1 MKNIQNKIE
10 VPVGKLRWRF
20 EPGKLKIKS
29 FDDIKPSKEIIGQER
44 ALRALRLGL
53 EMKHFGY
60 NVFVAGFS
68 GTGRTTTIKRLLKEF
83 EDKKTDLSD
92 FCYVHNFD
100 NPDQPILVQIK
111 AGEGS
116 ALKKEMADFLD
127 DLLKDIPA
135 VFESKRYQ
143 EERKKILEHFQS
155 RQRTVLKEFEKQVKA
170 KGFEVVQ
177 VQVGTTMRPDVV
189 PVINDVP
196 VNFEQI
202 DTMIQQGE
210 ITRERVEEL
219 YQGRRNLES
228 QMEIIMREMRNIER
242 KLNESIDELG
252 VKSVLPIVREHVE
265 NICKKFSCQNLTR
278 FMEKL
283 EEHILSNLNRFNPH
297 PPSQQVLLG
306 EQAPPGEDEFLEFKV
321 NVVVDNSKTEGV
333 PIIIE
338 TNPRYKNIFGTIERE
353 VDKNGMW
360 HSNFMMIKA
369 GSLLKANGG
378 YLILNALDT
387 LVEPGVWQTLK
398 RNLRNQQLEIQSVET
413 GMFGTTSAL
422 KPQPIKLDVK
432 VVMIGDV
439 YIYSLLY
446 EADDDFK
453 KIFKVRAD
461 FDVVMDKNKSTI
473 NNYLNF
479 IKMISEEEKLKA
491 FDNSAICEV
500 LEYGVRLAGSKKKLS
515 TRFDLIAN
523 VLRESNY
530 WAMKDK
536 AEKITVK
543 HVRKALDE
551 KAFRLKMI
559 EEKIQEMILDGTIL
573 IDSKGSVVGQV
584 NGLSVYDFGEYV
596 FGKPSRITVTT
607 AMGKAGVIN
616 IEREAELSGPTHNK
630 GVYILSGY
638 LRSKYAQNKPLV
650 MSASVAFEQSYS
662 GVDGDSASSAEIY
675 AILSSLSGIPLRQDI
690 AVTGSVNQRG
700 EIQPIGGINEKIEG
714 FFDIC
719 KARRLTGKQGVLIP
733 YQNIDDLMLRHDVIE
748 EVKNGKFHIYAIKT
762 IDEGIELLTGIPAG
776 KKLKNGNY
784 PEGTIHY
791 FVDRRLTEFAKRW
804 KEIETDEKE

>member
-1 MKNIQNKIE
+1 MKNIQKKIE

-20 EPGKLKIKS
+20 DPSDLKIKS

-60 NVFVAGFS
+60 NVFVTGFS

-83 EDKKTDLSD
+83 EDKKTELSD

-100 NPDQPILVQIK
+100 NPDQPILVQLK

-116 ALKKEMADFLD
+116 AFKKEMTDFLD
-127 DLLKDIPA
+127 DLLRDIPA
-135 VFESKRYQ
+135 VFESKRFQ

-155 RQRTVLKEFEKQVKA
+155 RQRSILKEFEKKVKA

-177 VQVGTTMRPDVV
+177 VQIGTTVRPDVV
-189 PVINDVP
+189 PVINEVP

-219 YQGRRNLES
+219 YQGRRDLES

-242 KLNESIDELG
+242 KLNESLDDLG
-252 VKSVLPIVREHVE
+252 VKSILPIVREHVDS
-265 NICKKFSCQNLTR
+265 ICNKFSCETLFG
-278 FMEKL
+278 FMENL
-283 EEHILSNLNRFNPH
+283 EENILSNLNRFIPR
-297 PPSQQVLLG
+297 PPTQPVVAG
-306 EQAPPGEDEFLEFKV
+306 EQSPPEEDEFMEFRV
-321 NVVVDNSKTEGV
+321 NVFVDNSKTEGV

-353 VDKNGMW
+353 VDKNGVW
-360 HSNFMMIKA
+360 RSNFTMIKA
-369 GSLLKANGG
+369 GSLLRANGG

-387 LVEPGVWQTLK
+387 LIEPNVWQTLK
-398 RNLRNQQLEIQSVET
+398 RTLRNQHLEIQPFET
-413 GMFGTTSAL
+413 GVFGASSAL

-432 VVMIGDV
+432 VVMIGDA

-446 EADDDFK
+446 DADDDFK

-461 FDVVMDKNKSTI
+461 FDVVMEKNKSSI

-479 IKMISEEEKLKA
+479 IKMISDEEKLKS
-491 FDNSAICEV
+491 FDKSAICEV
-500 LEYGVRLAGSKKKLS
+500 IEYGVRLAGRQKKLS
-515 TRFDLIAN
+515 TKFNLVAN

-536 AEKITVK
+536 SELILVK

-551 KAFRLKMI
+551 QAFRLRMI
-559 EEKIQEMILDGTIL
+559 EEKIQEMIIDGTIL

-584 NGLSVYDFGEYV
+584 NGLSVYDFGEYS

-650 MSASVAFEQSYS
+650 MSASIAFEQSYG
-662 GVDGDSASSAEIY
+662 GVDGDSASSAEVY
-675 AILSSLSGIPLRQDI
+675 AILSSLARIPLRQDI

-719 KARRLTGKQGVLIP
+719 KARGLSGNQGVLIP
-733 YQNIDDLMLRHDVIE
+733 FQNIADLMLRHDVIDQI
-748 EVKNGKFHIYAIKT
+748 KNGKFHVYAIKT
-762 IDEGIELLTGIPAG
+762 IDEGIELLTGMPAG
-776 KKLKNGNY
+776 KKLKSGEY
-784 PEGTIHY
+784 PKGTIHHL
-791 FVDRRLTEFAKRW
+791 VDKRLTEFAKRW
-804 KEIETDEKE
+804 REIETDDKE

>member
-1 MKNIQNKIE
+1 MKNIQKKIE
-10 VPVGKLRWRF
+10 VPLNKLRWRF
-20 EPGKLKIKS
+20 DPSKLKFKS

-60 NVFVAGFS
+60 NVFVSGIS

-83 EDKKTDLSD
+83 EDKKTELSD

-116 ALKKEMADFLD
+116 VLKKEMTDFLD
-127 DLLKDIPA
+127 DLLRDIPA
-135 VFESKRYQ
+135 LFESKRFQ
-143 EERKKILEHFQS
+143 EERKRILEHFQS
-155 RQRTVLKEFEKQVKA
+155 RQRTVLKEFEKKVRA

-177 VQVGTTMRPDVV
+177 VQVGTTVRPDVV

-210 ITRERVEEL
+210 ITRERVEEIF
-219 YQGRRNLES
+219 QGRRDLES
-228 QMEIIMREMRNIER
+228 QMEIIMRELRNIER
-242 KLNESIDELG
+242 KLNESIDDLG
-252 VKSVLPIVREHVE
+252 VKSVLPIVREHVDV
-265 NICKKFSCQNLTR
+265 ICKKFSCDKLFG
-278 FMEKL
+278 FMENL
-283 EEHILSNLNRFNPH
+283 EENILSNLNRFNPR
-297 PPSQQVLLG
+297 PPSQPVIPG
-306 EQAPPGEDEFLEFKV
+306 EQPPPEEDKFIEFKV
-321 NVVVDNSKTEGV
+321 NVFVDNSKTEGAPV
-333 PIIIE
+333 IIE

-353 VDKNGMW
+353 VDKNGVW
-360 HSNFMMIKA
+360 RSNFTMIKA
-369 GSLLKANGG
+369 GSLIKANGG

-387 LVEPGVWQTLK
+387 LIEPGVWQTLK
-398 RNLRNQQLEIQSVET
+398 RTLRNQQLEIQSVET
-413 GMFGTTSAL
+413 GVFGTSSAL

-432 VVMIGDV
+432 VVMIGDA

-446 EADDDFK
+446 DADDDFK
-453 KIFKVRAD
+453 KVFKVRAD
-461 FDVVMDKNKSTI
+461 FDVVMEKNNSSI

-479 IKMISEEEKLKA
+479 IKMISDEEKLIS
-491 FDNSAICEV
+491 FDKSAICEV
-500 LEYGVRLAGSKKKLS
+500 IEYGVRLAGRQKKLS
-515 TRFDLIAN
+515 TRFNLVAN

-536 AEKITVK
+536 ADMITVN

-584 NGLSVYDFGEYV
+584 NGLSVYDFGEYS

-638 LRSKYAQNKPLV
+638 LRSNYAQNKPLV
-650 MSASVAFEQSYS
+650 MSASVAFEQSYG

-675 AILSSLSGIPLRQDI
+675 AILSSLAGIPLRQDI

-719 KARRLTGKQGVLIP
+719 KSRGLIGKHGVLIP
-733 YQNIDDLMLRHDVIE
+733 FQNIADLMLRYDVIDE
-748 EVKNGKFHIYAIKT
+748 IKKGKFHVYAIKT
-762 IDEGIELLTGIPAG
+762 IDEGIELLTGIEAG
-776 KKLKNGNY
+776 KKLKNGKY
-784 PEGTIHY
+784 PKGTIHY
-791 FVDRRLTEFAKRW
+791 LVDKRLTEFAKRW
-804 KEIETDEKE
+804 NEIETDEKE

>member
-1 MKNIQNKIE
+1 MKNIQKKIE
-10 VPVGKLRWRF
+10 VPVSKLRWQLDSS
-20 EPGKLKIKS
+20 KLKFKS

-83 EDKKTDLSD
+83 AGKKTNLYD
-92 FCYVHNFD
+92 FCYLHNFD
-100 NPDQPILVQIK
+100 NPDQPILVQLK

-116 ALKKEMADFLD
+116 ALKKEMTDFLD
-127 DLLKDIPA
+127 DLLRDIPA
-135 VFESKRYQ
+135 VFESKRFQ
-143 EERKKILEHFQS
+143 EERKKIIEHFQS
-155 RQRTVLKEFEKQVKA
+155 RQRIVLKEFEKKVKA

-177 VQVGTTMRPDVV
+177 VQVGPTVRPDVV
-189 PVINDVP
+189 PIINDAP

-202 DTMIQQGE
+202 DVMIQQGE
-210 ITRERVEEL
+210 LTRERVEEL
-219 YQGRRNLES
+219 YQERRNLES

-242 KLNESIDELG
+242 KLNESIDDLG
-252 VKSVLPIVREHVE
+252 VKSVLPIVREHVDQ
-265 NICKKFSCQNLTR
+265 ICKKFSCDNLFG
-278 FMEKL
+278 FMENL
-283 EEHILSNLNRFNPH
+283 EEHILSNLNRFNPR
-297 PPSQQVLLG
+297 PASQPVTAG
-306 EQAPPGEDEFLEFKV
+306 EQPPPEEDEFIEFRV
-321 NVVVDNSKTEGV
+321 NVLVDNSKTEGS

-353 VDKNGMW
+353 VDKNGVW
-360 HSNFMMIKA
+360 RSNFTMIKA

-387 LVEPGVWQTLK
+387 LIEPSVWQTLK
-398 RNLRNQQLEIQSVET
+398 RTLRNQQLEIQSVET
-413 GMFGTTSAL
+413 GVFGASSAL
-422 KPQPIKLDVK
+422 KPQPIKIEVK
-432 VVMIGDV
+432 VVMIGDA

-446 EADDDFK
+446 DADDDFK

-461 FDVVMDKNKSTI
+461 FDVVMQKDNSSI
-473 NNYLNF
+473 NSYLNF
-479 IKMISEEEKLKA
+479 IKMICDEEKLIP
-491 FDNSAICEV
+491 FDKSAICEV
-500 LEYGVRLAGSKKKLS
+500 IEYGVRLSGRQKKLS
-515 TRFDLIAN
+515 TRFDLVAN

-530 WAMKDK
+530 FALKDK
-536 AEKITVK
+536 AEMVTVK

-559 EEKIQEMILDGTIL
+559 EEKIQEMILDGTIF

-584 NGLSVYDFGEYV
+584 NGLSVYDFGEYS

-638 LRSKYAQNKPLV
+638 LRSNYAQNKPLV
-650 MSASVAFEQSYS
+650 MSASVAFEQSYG
-662 GVDGDSASSAEIY
+662 GVDGDSASSAEVY
-675 AILSSLSGIPLRQDI
+675 AILSSLARIPIRQDI

-719 KARRLTGKQGVLIP
+719 KARGLSGSQGVLIP
-733 YQNIDDLMLRHDVIE
+733 FQNISDMMLRHDVIDQI
-748 EVKNGKFHIYAIKT
+748 KNGKFHVYAIRT

-776 KKLKNGNY
+776 KKLKSGEY
-784 PEGTIHY
+784 PKGTIHHL
-791 FVDRRLTEFAKRW
+791 VDKRLTEFAQRW
-804 KEIETDEKE
+804 KEIETEEKE

>member
-10 VPVGKLRWRF
+10 VPVSKLRWRF
-20 EPGKLKIKS
+20 DASKLKIKS

-60 NVFVAGFS
+60 NVFVTGFS

-83 EDKKTDLSD
+83 EETKTELSD
-92 FCYVHNFD
+92 FCYVHNFE
-100 NPDQPILVQIK
+100 NPDQPILVQLK

-127 DLLKDIPA
+127 DLLRDIPA
-135 VFESKRYQ
+135 VFESKRFQ

-155 RQRTVLKEFEKQVKA
+155 RQRSVLKEFEKKVRT

-177 VQVGTTMRPDVV
+177 VQIGTTMRPDIA
-189 PVINDVP
+189 PIINDTP
-196 VNFEQI
+196 VSFEQI
-202 DTMIQQGE
+202 DTMLQQNE

-219 YQGRRNLES
+219 YQERRSLES

-242 KLNESIDELG
+242 KLNESFDDLG
-252 VKSVLPIVREHVE
+252 IKSVLPIVREHVE
-265 NICKKFSCQNLTR
+265 QICKKFSCEKLFG
-278 FMEKL
+278 FMENL
-283 EEHILSNLNRFNPH
+283 EENVLSNLNRFH
-297 PPSQQVLLG
+297 PTQPQPGVLG
-306 EQAPPGEDEFLEFKV
+306 NQPPPEEDEFIEFKV
-321 NVVVDNSKTEGV
+321 NVFVDNSKTEGM

-338 TNPRYKNIFGTIERE
+338 TNPRYKNIFGTIDRE
-353 VDKNGMW
+353 VDKNGVW
-360 HSNFMMIKA
+360 RSNFTMIKA

-387 LVEPGVWQTLK
+387 LIEPGVWQTLK
-398 RNLRNQQLEIQSVET
+398 RTLRNQLLEIQSVES
-413 GMFGTTSAL
+413 GVFGASSAL

-432 VVMIGDV
+432 VVMIGDAYV
-439 YIYSLLY
+439 YSLLY
-446 EADDDFK
+446 DADDDFK
-453 KIFKVRAD
+453 KVFKVRAD
-461 FDVVMDKNKSTI
+461 FDVVMEKNNASI

-479 IKMISEEEKLKA
+479 IKMISDEEKLKS
-491 FDNSAICEV
+491 FDKSAICEV
-500 LEYGVRLAGSKKKLS
+500 IEYGVRLAGRQKKLS
-515 TRFDLIAN
+515 TRFNLVAN

-536 AEKITVK
+536 AERITVK

-551 KAFRLKMI
+551 KAYRLQMI
-559 EEKIQEMILDGTIL
+559 EEKIQEMIIDGTIL
-573 IDSKGSVVGQV
+573 IDSKGYVVGQV
-584 NGLSVYDFGEYV
+584 NGLSVYDFGEYA

-638 LRSKYAQNKPLV
+638 LRSNYAQNKPLV
-650 MSASVAFEQSYS
+650 MSASVAFEQSYG

-675 AILSSLSGIPLRQDI
+675 AILSSLAGIPLRQDI

-719 KARRLTGKQGVLIP
+719 KARGLTGKHGVLIP
-733 YQNIDDLMLRHDVIE
+733 FQNIGDLMLRHDVIDE
-748 EVKNGKFHIYAIKT
+748 IKKGKFHVYAIKT

-776 KKLKNGNY
+776 KKLINGEY
-784 PEGTIHY
+784 PQGTIHHS
-791 FVDRRLTEFAKRW
+791 VDKRLTEFAKRW
-804 KEIETDEKE
+804 REIAINEKE

>member
-1 MKNIQNKIE
+1 MKNIQKKIE
-10 VPVGKLRWRF
+10 VPVSKLRWRF
-20 EPGKLKIKS
+20 DISKLKFNS
-29 FDDIKPSKEIIGQER
+29 FEEILPSKEIIGQER

-83 EDKKTDLSD
+83 EAKKTDLSD
-92 FCYVHNFD
+92 FCYLHNFD

-127 DLLKDIPA
+127 DMLRDIPA

-143 EERKKILEHFQS
+143 EERKRILEHFQS
-155 RQRTVLKEFEKQVKA
+155 RQRTVLKEFEKKVKA

-189 PVINDVP
+189 PVINDVS

-219 YQGRRNLES
+219 YHGRRNLES

-252 VKSVLPIVREHVE
+252 VKSVLPIVREHVDK
-265 NICKKFSCQNLTR
+265 ICKKFSCDKLFG
-278 FMEKL
+278 FMENL
-283 EEHILSNLNRFNPH
+283 EENILSNLNRFNPH
-297 PPSQQVLLG
+297 PPSQPVMPGDQS
-306 EQAPPGEDEFLEFKV
+306 PPEEDEFIEFRV
-321 NVVVDNSKTEGV
+321 NVIVDNSKTEGA

-353 VDKNGMW
+353 VDKNGVW
-360 HSNFMMIKA
+360 RSNFTMIKA

-387 LVEPGVWQTLK
+387 LIEPSVWQTLK
-398 RNLRNQQLEIQSVET
+398 RTLRNQHLEIQSVET
-413 GMFGTTSAL
+413 GVFGATSAL

-432 VVMIGDV
+432 VVMIGDA
-439 YIYSLLY
+439 YIYSVLY
-446 EADDDFK
+446 DADDDFK

-461 FDVVMDKNKSTI
+461 FDVVMEKNKSSI

-479 IKMISEEEKLKA
+479 IKMISDEEKLKA
-491 FDNSAICEV
+491 LDKSAICEV
-500 LEYGVRLAGSKKKLS
+500 IEYGVRLAGRQKKLS
-515 TRFDLIAN
+515 TRFNLVAD

-536 AEKITVK
+536 TERITVK

-584 NGLSVYDFGEYV
+584 NGLSVYDFGEYA

-638 LRSKYAQNKPLV
+638 LRSNYAQNKPLV
-650 MSASVAFEQSYS
+650 MSASVAFEQSYG

-675 AILSSLSGIPLRQDI
+675 AILSSLAGIPLRQDI

-719 KARRLTGKQGVLIP
+719 KARGLTSKHGVLIP
-733 YQNIDDLMLRHDVIE
+733 FQNIGDLMLRHDVIE
-748 EVKNGKFHIYAIKT
+748 EIKKGKFHVYAIKT
-762 IDEGIELLTGIPAG
+762 IDEGIELLTGIPGG
-776 KKLKNGNY
+776 KKLKNGEY
-784 PEGTIHY
+784 PKGTIHHL
-791 FVDRRLTEFAKRW
+791 VDKRLTEFAKCW